1 MKNEA
6 VRLCRGRLVAAGLAL
21 LFATCSKGPTGDV
34 LFSQMPSRLTG
45 VSFENL
51 LRAEPDFNILE
62 YLYFY
67 DGGGIA
73 IGDINNDGLP
83 DLYFTANQGSNKLY
97 LNKGDFR
104 FEDIT
109 DASGTGGS
117 PDAWSKG
124 VTMADVNGDGLLDIH
139 VSQVQYRDRRGH
151 NLLYI
156 NGGDNTFTEQAA
168 AYGLNFEGLSTQAA
182 FFDYDLDGDLD
193 MYLLNHSVHTRE
205 SFVQAWRRVVDAPRV
220 GDRLYRNDGGWFTNV
235 TSDAGI
241 YSSAL
246 GYGLGLVVS
255 DINHDGWPDIYV
267 GNDFH
272 ENDYLYINNTDG
284 TFSEVLQRVIG
295 HTSRSTMGVDI
306 GDVNNDVR
314 VDIAALDMLPP
325 DIATYRASGGP
336 DADDLA
342 RIKRNFGYAPQVA
355 RNTLQIHRGKNR
367 EGLPLFSE
375 IGAYAGIHATDWSWA
390 GLLVDLDHDGWKDLY
405 VTNGIP
411 GRPNDLDYIE
421 HVSEPRTQQILYEGT
436 TEEQLAVTRKMPPLA
451 IANIA
456 FRNNGDAT
464 FADQTREW
472 GLGAQG
478 FSNGAAYG
486 DLDGDGD
493 VDLAVNNT
501 NAPALLYRNNMTGN
515 HSLRVRLQGDGAN
528 TTGVG
533 AKVILFTDGTR
544 LYQEQMPTR
553 GFQSSVA
560 HTLVFGLGSAS
571 VLDSLLV
578 IWPGGGFQRLEGV
591 EADTLVVLR
600 QQDAGGSYRYV
611 EDQEP
616 PALFQEFTPETL
628 PGAGHR
634 ENEYEDYDAQPLI
647 PHRLSTEGPA
657 LAVADVN
664 GDGLDDF
671 YLGGAHGQEGV
682 LFIQRRGGEFSSV
695 PFPDNV
701 HEDVDAAFLDAEG
714 DGDMDLYVVSG
725 GGQHASPDAVLED
738 RLYVNDGS
746 GDFSRSHGSIPGI
759 RADGCCV
766 APADYDGDG
775 DTDLFVGSRSV
786 PGAYGVRPASRLL
799 ENDGAGSFTDVTQA
813 IAPALLAAGMVTGC
827 AWADVTGSGA
837 PDLVL
842 VGEWMPITILTGSGG
857 VLEDTS
863 LPATGG
869 WWTSILLDDVDAD
882 GDIDLIAGNLGV
894 NTTLSAP
901 LDLITH
907 DFDSNGS
914 VDPIIVEQ
922 RDGRSYTWA
931 RRDPLLKQLPGW
943 ARRLPTYASYAEAT
957 LENLFEPGVLALGD
971 QRRVDTFASVYLENT
986 GAGEFRRQELPRSAQ
1001 WSPVTSI
1008 LAHDFTGDGHM
1019 DVLTAGNF
1027 FGVNTVQGRYDADYG
1042 TLLVGNGEG
1051 SFTTLPM
1058 HETGLRIQGE
1068 VRAMRFMRLGG
1079 HGRAVLVAR
1088 NNDAP
1093 LILTFPSELGTPTG
1107 GASL

>member
-1 MKNEA
+1 MKNET
-6 VRLCRGRLVAAGLAL
+6 VRLCRGRLVTIGLVLVSAA
-21 LFATCSKGPTGDV
+21 CSKGPTGDM
-34 LFSQMPSRLTG
+34 LFSQMPSRVTG
-45 VSFENL
+45 VSFENR
-51 LRAEPDFNILE
+51 LRAEADFNILE

-67 DGGGIA
+67 DGGGVA
-73 IGDINNDGLP
+73 IGDINNDGLS
-83 DLYFTANQGSNKLY
+83 DLYFTANQGSNRLY
-97 LNKGDFR
+97 LNKGDFQ

-109 DASGTGGS
+109 DVSGTGGS
-117 PDAWSKG
+117 PDAWSTG
-124 VTMADVNGDGLLDIH
+124 VTMADVNGDGLLDIY
-139 VSQVQYRDRRGH
+139 VSQVQYLDRSGH
-151 NLLYI
+151 NLLFI

-168 AYGLNFEGLSTQAA
+168 GYGLNFQGLSTQAA

-205 SFVQAWRRVVDAPRV
+205 SFVQAWRRIVDAPRV

-235 TSDAGI
+235 TSEAGI

-246 GYGLGLVVS
+246 GYGLGLAVS
-255 DINHDGWPDIYV
+255 DMNHDGWPDIYV

-306 GDVNNDVR
+306 GDINNDGR

-336 DADDLA
+336 EADDLA

-355 RNTLQIHRGKNR
+355 RNTLQIHRGKDH

-421 HVSEPRTQQILYEGT
+421 HVSEPRTQQILHEGT
-436 TEEQLAVTRKMPPLA
+436 AQEQLAVTRRMPTLS
-451 IANIA
+451 IANVA

-464 FADQTREW
+464 FADRTQEW

-493 VDLAVNNT
+493 MDLAVNNID
-501 NAPALLYRNNMTGN
+501 APALLYRNNVMGN
-515 HSLRVRLQGDGAN
+515 HSLRVRLQGEGAN

-533 AKVILFTDGTR
+533 AKVILFTDGMR
-544 LYQEQMPTR
+544 LYQEQIPTR
-553 GFQSSVA
+553 GFQSSVD
-560 HTLVFGLGSAS
+560 HTLVFGLGSAP

-600 QQDAGGSYRYV
+600 QEDAKGTYRYAKY
-611 EDQEP
+611 QESP
-616 PALFQEFTPETL
+616 TLFQEFTPETP

-682 LFIQRRGGEFSSV
+682 LFIQQRGGEFSPV
-695 PFPDNV
+695 PFPDDV
-701 HEDVDAAFLDAEG
+701 HEDVDAAFLDVEG
-714 DGDMDLYVVSG
+714 DGDRDLYVVSG
-725 GGQHASPDAVLED
+725 GGQHTSTDAELED

-759 RADGCCV
+759 RADGSCV
-766 APADYDGDG
+766 APADYDDDG

-786 PGAYGVRPASRLL
+786 PGAYGERPASRLL
-799 ENDGAGSFTDVTQA
+799 ENDGTGTFTDVTEQK
-813 IAPALLAAGMVTGC
+813 APALLTAGMVTGC
-827 AWADVTGSGA
+827 VWADVTGSDG

-842 VGEWMPITILTGSGG
+842 VGEWMPITILTDSGG
-857 VLEDTS
+857 VLEDAS

-869 WWTSILLDDVDAD
+869 WWTSVLADDVDAD
-882 GDIDLIAGNLGV
+882 GDIDLIAGNLGA

-901 LDLITH
+901 LDLITY

-914 VDPIIVEQ
+914 VDPIIIEE

-931 RRDPLLKQLPGW
+931 RRDPLFKQLPGW
-943 ARRLPTYASYAEAT
+943 APRLPTYGSYAEAT
-957 LENLFEPGVLALGD
+957 LEDLFEPGALAASSR
-971 QRRVDTFASVYLENT
+971 RRVDTFASVYLENS
-986 GAGEFRRQELPRSAQ
+986 GAGEFRRQALPRSTQ
-1001 WSPVTSI
+1001 WSPVMSM

-1042 TLLVGNGEG
+1042 TLLVGNGAG
-1051 SFTTLPM
+1051 SFTTRPM
-1058 HETGLRIQGE
+1058 HETGLRIRGE
-1068 VRAMRFMRLGG
+1068 VRAMRLMRLDG
-1079 HGRAVLVAR
+1079 HGQAVLIAR

-1093 LILTFPSELGTPTG
+1093 LILTFPFE
-1107 GASL
+1107 

>member
-67 DGGGIA
+67 DGGGVA

-284 TFSEVLQRVIG
+284 AFSEVLQRVIG

-367 EGLPLFSE
+367 EGLPLFS
-375 IGAYAGIHATDWSWA
+375 
-390 GLLVDLDHDGWKDLY
+390 
-405 VTNGIP
+405 
-411 GRPNDLDYIE
+411 
-421 HVSEPRTQQILYEGT
+421 
-436 TEEQLAVTRKMPPLA
+436 
-451 IANIA
+451 
-456 FRNNGDAT
+456 
-464 FADQTREW
+464 
-472 GLGAQG
+472 
-478 FSNGAAYG
+478 
-486 DLDGDGD
+486 
-493 VDLAVNNT
+493 
-501 NAPALLYRNNMTGN
+501 
-515 HSLRVRLQGDGAN
+515 
-528 TTGVG
+528 
-533 AKVILFTDGTR
+533 
-544 LYQEQMPTR
+544 
-553 GFQSSVA
+553 
-560 HTLVFGLGSAS
+560 
-571 VLDSLLV
+571 
-578 IWPGGGFQRLEGV
+578 
-591 EADTLVVLR
+591 
-600 QQDAGGSYRYV
+600 
-611 EDQEP
+611 
-616 PALFQEFTPETL
+616 
-628 PGAGHR
+628 
-634 ENEYEDYDAQPLI
+634 
-647 PHRLSTEGPA
+647 
-657 LAVADVN
+657 
-664 GDGLDDF
+664 
-671 YLGGAHGQEGV
+671 
-682 LFIQRRGGEFSSV
+682 
-695 PFPDNV
+695 
-701 HEDVDAAFLDAEG
+701 
-714 DGDMDLYVVSG
+714 
-725 GGQHASPDAVLED
+725 
-738 RLYVNDGS
+738 
-746 GDFSRSHGSIPGI
+746 
-759 RADGCCV
+759 
-766 APADYDGDG
+766 
-775 DTDLFVGSRSV
+775 
-786 PGAYGVRPASRLL
+786 
-799 ENDGAGSFTDVTQA
+799 
-813 IAPALLAAGMVTGC
+813 
-827 AWADVTGSGA
+827 
-837 PDLVL
+837 
-842 VGEWMPITILTGSGG
+842 
-857 VLEDTS
+857 
-863 LPATGG
+863 
-869 WWTSILLDDVDAD
+869 
-882 GDIDLIAGNLGV
+882 
-894 NTTLSAP
+894 
-901 LDLITH
+901 
-907 DFDSNGS
+907 
-914 VDPIIVEQ
+914 
-922 RDGRSYTWA
+922 
-931 RRDPLLKQLPGW
+931 
-943 ARRLPTYASYAEAT
+943 
-957 LENLFEPGVLALGD
+957 
-971 QRRVDTFASVYLENT
+971 
-986 GAGEFRRQELPRSAQ
+986 
-1001 WSPVTSI
+1001 
-1008 LAHDFTGDGHM
+1008 
-1019 DVLTAGNF
+1019 
-1027 FGVNTVQGRYDADYG
+1027 
-1042 TLLVGNGEG
+1042 
-1051 SFTTLPM
+1051 
-1058 HETGLRIQGE
+1058 
-1068 VRAMRFMRLGG
+1068 
-1079 HGRAVLVAR
+1079 
-1088 NNDAP
+1088 
-1093 LILTFPSELGTPTG
+1093 
-1107 GASL
+1107 